1 MWSDPSSDETLYQQ
15 NLELAAQISALQTSV
30 NQLSLQVRQLHNL
43 ISILGLFSVLQLLRV
58 RWS

>member
-30 NQLSLQVRQLHNL
+30 NQLSLQVRQLRNL